1 MRVVILPTELEAS
14 NFAGQFI
21 ADYIN
26 NNNNPVVGLA
36 TGGSVLL
43 TYEALIRSHK
53 EGKLSF
59 SKTCHF

>member
-26 NNNNPVVGLA
+26 NNKNPVVGLA

-43 TYEALIRSHK
+43 TYDALINSHK

-59 SKTCHF
+59 K